1 MTQNSNNSDCR
12 LDTWERILERL
23 DLIAKASTEEE
34 LLDLLIE
41 LLLNLRLL
49 GQDEALV
56 DARTRSGDIEKT
68 HTALEQ
74 ATRRALDSIKNPSAK
89 IIYFAREV
97 VKKLPVRG
105 DSEDIIE
112 QIRMAAEAFEEDRTE
127 DDPLRGFAGDLRKE
141 VHRRLSPRI
150 IGAYLKPYLALV
162 EKGETSPIMK
172 AGYVAIPSR
181 FDLDEED
188 PSFIDLA
195 KSLMEWL
202 SYLWD
207 YQVGD
212 LAAVK
217 ESLRQNMPLFERCFL
232 RAEIEGFL
240 DRLVPDRL
248 QESHAILEMLKRLTS
263 FKQVL
268 KQSYE
273 EGRIGLYELILVD
286 LSFGRLI
293 FLLANDL
300 TNNHYV
306 EVTANKFRS
315 ALGVLRELLNISTI
329 KGLAIGDVEKRQREL
344 DEIQQAASYD
354 YIKAKRSIASISSE
368 LQHFLQNDIIDRMGP
383 PLNRVLDAYD
393 VPTSRLSPIKTRFFN
408 NFIRRTQIHVL
419 SEFVE
424 KISEAIDREL
434 EQRNA
439 SMHLYSDY
447 RPGPEHMSISKDD
460 CSASTWG
467 GASELARPFLGGKGN
482 GLIDMASMGLRVP
495 EAFILGYPL
504 FEDVEALGYACQK
517 PDGGLSGGLAE
528 LVYELLA
535 ELEAHCG
542 KQLGAPTNPLIVS
555 VRSGAP
561 ISMPGV
567 MITIVNVGLVPETLK
582 TIKALYG
589 HDFTDTIYRRFLENT
604 ANAIGSWKQNDRLVQ
619 EQLHLA
625 LANENHNLLE
635 KFISDALGKNFL
647 IDPKEQLLKCIN
659 LVYGSRV
666 SSAVD
671 DFAKTLATSIGSE
684 TAVTVQR
691 MVFGNLDSK
700 SLSAV
705 VITRDPIT
713 GADELFGEFKRI
725 AQGEEIV
732 MGSAHTEA
740 ISKLPE
746 PIKEELELVKARLIA
761 RYKQDLDLEF
771 TVESGK
777 LYLLQTR
784 AARLGAFA
792 QLMADTDYLERGIIK
807 PEEYRRRLDRIESAN
822 AHIALPRADFRVRR
836 WNPPLCIGV
845 PINGGVV
852 SGTLVLTEERLEEA
866 EKKRESV
873 IYFAHTTKPTDFAI
887 MNGASAIVTI
897 YPGRTSHAAIT
908 AMSINKPC
916 IVGCSDAEIDMPN
929 RRVIFRS
936 AGNQSVPEG
945 ERVTV
950 DGNTGAVYRGIAPIS
965 EFYIPVKDLMEAAKL
980 HTTEEIVTKTRMLI
994 SECLA
999 SLSKETGIKR
1009 LGIGKTDFLNGRRV
1023 LVRVDAN
1030 VYIKDNKVVDK
1041 ESVLRIVPTLEML
1054 LEKGATPI
1062 VCSHLGD
1069 PGLYKGDK
1077 LSREDLYTAY
1087 SLKPVA
1093 DILKTAL
1100 KDKLV
1105 FHPVSIATSGLL
1117 VGPRNMQSHTVNVL
1131 ENLRF
1136 ATGEKDND
1144 EGFARSLAELGDG
1157 LYVNDAFNV
1166 SDRRHASIVGAPRYC
1181 EKRLAGLMVERELKV
1196 LDYLLGDAARPFVA
1210 VFRGTEAAAKF
1221 GAMAAILPRV
1231 DLLATAE
1238 GNMHPEPGS
1247 QAYALL
1253 KAYPE
1258 LLAAELPPA
1267 LLAEAM
1273 SGVGTILWVGPLK
1286 PYGPANIEP
1295 ILHRAAKD
1303 GSKVVICHDDYRY
1316 RVPNETSGIHYSSG
1330 PRAFLEY
1337 LERLSLPGITIL
1349 DQPES

>member
-1 MTQNSNNSDCR
+1 MNQDSKNKSR
-12 LDTWERILERL
+12 LDNWERITGQL
-23 DLIAKASTEEE
+23 DMVSHAASEDEA
-34 LLDLLIE
+34 LDLLIE

-49 GQDEALV
+49 GQDESIV

-68 HTALEQ
+68 HSNLEK
-74 ATRRALDSIKNPSAK
+74 ATRNALDSIKNPSPRF
-89 IIYFAREV
+89 IYFAREV

-105 DSEDIIE
+105 DSEDMIE
-112 QIRMAAEAFEEDRTE
+112 QIRMLAEAFEEERSE

-150 IGAYLKPYLALV
+150 MGAYLKPYLALV
-162 EKGETSPIMK
+162 NGNPGPVMK
-172 AGYVAIPSR
+172 AGYVALPSR
-181 FDLDEED
+181 FDIDDED
-188 PSFIDLA
+188 PAFIDLA
-195 KSLMEWL
+195 NELLERL

-212 LAAVK
+212 LAAIK
-217 ESLRQNMPLFERCFL
+217 ESLKQNIPLFERCFL

-240 DRLVPDRL
+240 QRLDPERL
-248 QESHAILEMLKRLTS
+248 KESHVILEMLKRLTS
-263 FKQVL
+263 FKQGL
-268 KQSYE
+268 KQSYD

-300 TNNHYV
+300 TNNHY
-306 EVTANKFRS
+306 ADISPKKFRS
-315 ALGVLRELLNISTI
+315 ALLVLRELLNISTI
-329 KGLAIGDVEKRQREL
+329 KGLAIGDVERRQIEL
-344 DEIQQAASYD
+344 DELRESSSYD
-354 YIKAKRSIASISSE
+354 YIKAKRSIASISGQ
-368 LQHFLQNDIIDRMGP
+368 LQHFLQNDLIDKMGP
-383 PLNRVLDAYD
+383 YLNLVLDAYD

-424 KISEAIDREL
+424 KIASAIDTEL

-447 RPGPEHMSISKDD
+447 RPGPEHLSMGKNA
-460 CSASTWG
+460 CSASTWA

-482 GLIDMASMGLRVP
+482 GLIDMASMGLNVP
-495 EAFILGYPL
+495 EAFVLGYPL
-504 FEDVEALGYACQK
+504 FEDVEALAYSCK
-517 PDGGLSGGLAE
+517 KENGGLSEGLTK
-528 LVYELLA
+528 LIKDLLL
-535 ELEAHCG
+535 ELENHCG
-542 KQLGAPTNPLIVS
+542 KQLGDSTNPLLVS

-567 MITIVNVGLVPETLK
+567 MVTILNVGLVPG
-582 TIKALYG
+582 TIKALARRHG
-589 HDFTDTIYRRFLENT
+589 KAFTDVLYRRFLENT
-604 ANAIGSWKQNDRLVQ
+604 ANAIGAWRNDSGSFGQRL
-619 EQLHLA
+619 EKA
-625 LANENHNLLE
+625 MDSEKNHLLE
-635 KFISDALGKNFL
+635 TYLSDILGPDFFT
-647 IDPKEQLLKCIN
+647 DPMDQLLRCIN

-691 MVFGNLDSK
+691 MVFGNLDMD

-713 GADELFGEFKRI
+713 GADELFGEFKQL

-732 MGSAHTEA
+732 MGSSLTEP
-740 ISKLPE
+740 IGKLPPE
-746 PIKEELELVKARLIA
+746 TKQELEVLKARLIA
-761 RYKQDLDLEF
+761 RYRQDLDLEF
-771 TVESGK
+771 TVESGR
-777 LYLLQTR
+777 LFLLQTR

-792 QLMADTDYLERGIIK
+792 QLMADTDYLERGIINAD
-807 PEEYRRRLDRIESAN
+807 EYRSRLDRIESSN
-822 AHIALPRADFRVRR
+822 AHIALPRADFKVRR

-852 SGTLVLTEERLEEA
+852 SGTLVLTEKRLEEA

-873 IYFAHTTKPTDFAI
+873 IFFAHTTKPTDFAI
-887 MNGASAIVTI
+887 MNGSSAIVTI

-916 IVGCSDAEIDMPN
+916 IVGCSDAEIDMETK
-929 RRVIFRS
+929 RVIFRA
-936 AGNQSVPEG
+936 AGNQSVAEG

-965 EFYIPVKDLMEAAKL
+965 EFYIPVKSLVEAAKSES
-980 HTTEEIVTKTRMLI
+980 TSEIVKKVRFLI
-994 SECLA
+994 NEQLA
-999 SLSKETGIKR
+999 GLSKETGIKR
-1009 LGIGKTDFLNGRRV
+1009 LGIENADFLDNRRV
-1023 LVRVDAN
+1023 LVRVDGN
-1030 VYIKDNKVVDK
+1030 VFITDGQVADR
-1041 ESVLRIVPTLEML
+1041 ESVLRIIPSLEKL
-1054 LEKGATPI
+1054 LEKGATPV

-1069 PGLYKGDK
+1069 PGLYKGHEH
-1077 LSREDLYTAY
+1077 SRESLYAAY

-1093 DILKTAL
+1093 EVLKSVL
-1100 KDKLV
+1100 GDKLV
-1105 FHPVSIATSGLL
+1105 FHPLSVATSGLL
-1117 VGPRNMQSHTVNVL
+1117 VRPENMVKGAINVI

-1196 LDYLLGDAARPFVA
+1196 LDYLLEKAARPFVA

-1221 GAMAAILPRV
+1221 GVMAAILPRV

-1238 GNMHPEPGS
+1238 GKTQPEPGS
-1247 QAYALL
+1247 QAYALI
-1253 KAYPE
+1253 KTYPQ

-1267 LLAEAM
+1267 LLAEAIND
-1273 SGVGTILWVGPLK
+1273 VGTILWIGPLN
-1286 PYGPANIEP
+1286 PYGAADIETMLRSAAAN
-1295 ILHRAAKD
+1295 
-1303 GSKVVICHDDYRY
+1303 GTKVVICHDSYRY
-1316 RVPNETSGIHYSSG
+1316 KVPDEVTGIHYSSG

-1349 DQPES
+1349 DQPEN